1 MQPKE
6 PQSFIFLLIQKLSS
20 NDKDAHS
27 VQELFSECLH
37 ILEAH
42 SIYLLP
48 PLNAHQD
55 VVLKYRCF

>member
-6 PQSFIFLLIQKLSS
+6 PQSFIFLTIQKFSS

-27 VQELFSECLH
+27 VQEIFSQCLH

-55 VVLKYRCF
+55 VVLKYCCF